1 MATIREHARYHPRIL
16 SLPFSRMVAV
26 NKQKTLIKIGDTE
39 TDMARR
45 YALAAIQMVDL
56 SHAEAQRTRR
66 TLVALALAIRTEARA
81 KRLAFV
87 RFVRSVCKLIV
98 EG

>member
-1 MATIREHARYHPRIL
+1 MR
-16 SLPFSRMVAV
+16 
-26 NKQKTLIKIGDTE
+26 KTLTTAYHLLIRKSTDDTE

-81 KRLAFV
+81 KRLALCALCG
-87 RFVRSVCKLIV
+87 SA
-98 EG
+98 